1 MRILNAELNR
11 VCGAGSAFPENEFPE
26 IALAGRSNVGKSSFV
41 NALVNRKN
49 LARTSQVPGKTQTV
63 NYYLINKAFFLVD
76 LPGYGY
82 AAKSGE
88 TRSAW
93 GGMIERYLKSSKT
106 LKNVFLLAEMANKE
120 GAEDDELMYRWIVE
134 RGFTP
139 VLIIT
144 KADKLSRNERAKQ
157 KAVIRKIFPEA
168 SVMIPFSS
176 MTKEGVEEV
185 LQVLEGFFGCASA
198 PAEI

>member
-11 VCGAGSAFPENEFPE
+11 VCGAGSAFPENAFPE

-41 NALVNRKN
+41 NALVNRKS

-63 NYYLINKAFFLVD
+63 NYYLLNKNFFLVD

-93 GGMIERYLKSSKT
+93 GGMIERYLRSSKT
-106 LKNVFLLAEMANKE
+106 LKNVFLLLDLRRTPNK
-120 GAEDDELMYRWIVE
+120 DDEMMYRWIVE
-134 RGFTP
+134 RGFSP
-139 VLIIT
+139 VLILT

-157 KAVIRKIFPEA
+157 KAVIQRTFPETSA
-168 SVMIPFSS
+168 MIPFSS
-176 MTKEGVEEV
+176 LTKEGVEEV
-185 LQVLEGFFGCASA
+185 LEVVGEM
-198 PAEI
+198 I

>member
-63 NYYLINKAFFLVD
+63 NYYHINQAFYLVD

-82 AAKSGE
+82 AKVSRT
-88 TRSAW
+88 TREKW
-93 GGMIERYLKSSKT
+93 GKI
-106 LKNVFLLAEMANKE
+106 
-120 GAEDDELMYRWIVE
+120 
-134 RGFTP
+134 
-139 VLIIT
+139 
-144 KADKLSRNERAKQ
+144 NEYKHMDRDRQ
-157 KAVIRKIFPEA
+157 
-168 SVMIPFSS
+168 SD
-176 MTKEGVEEV
+176 
-185 LQVLEGFFGCASA
+185 
-198 PAEI
+198 